1 MTLHFVLAPDSF
13 KDSATGKEICEAMEK
28 GILRVFPKSTVQH
41 VPMADGGEGSTE
53 AVVDATGGEYIQKV
67 VQGPLEEKVEATFG
81 IHGDG
86 KTAVIEMA
94 EASGL
99 QLLTPEER
107 NPLYTTSYGTGEL
120 IRHCLDEGMK
130 NIILCIGGSAT
141 NDGGVGMAQALGY
154 QFKDKDG
161 NEIRRGGKY
170 LKDIASIDTSNV
182 HEHLA
187 SCEVLVA
194 SDVDNPLTGPE
205 GAAAVFGPQK
215 GATPEMVKELD
226 EGLKHL
232 EKMIEKNLGKSVG
245 HIPGAGAAGGLG
257 AGLLAFTEAK
267 LERGVEII
275 VEATRLKEKVK
286 DADVVFTGEG
296 QIDFQTKYGKT
307 PMGVVTAV
315 KEVNEK
321 AKVIAISGSIGEDVE
336 TLYDLGFDG
345 IFGTIASPGELDKV
359 LKNTLENVSR
369 VTEAVCRILK

>member
-1 MTLHFVLAPDSF
+1 MTLKFVLAPDSF
-13 KDSATGKEICEAMEK
+13 KGSASAKEICEAMEK
-28 GILRVFPKSTVQH
+28 GIRRVFPKSTVQH

-94 EASGL
+94 EASGI

-215 GATPEMVKELD
+215 GATPEMVEDLD

-369 VTEAVCRILK
+369 VTEAVCRTLK

>member
-1 MTLHFVLAPDSF
+1 MTLKFVLAPDSF
-13 KDSATGKEICEAMEK
+13 KGSASAKEICEAMEK
-28 GILRVFPKSTVQH
+28 GIRRVFPKSTVQH

-94 EASGL
+94 EASGI

-215 GATPEMVKELD
+215 GATPEMVKDLD

-232 EKMIEKNLGKSVG
+232 EKMIERDLEKSVG

-286 DADVVFTGEG
+286 AADVVFTGEG

-369 VTEAVCRILK
+369 VTEAVCRTLK

>member
-28 GILRVFPKSTVQH
+28 GIRRVFPKSTVQH

-94 EASGL
+94 EASGI

-154 QFKDKDG
+154 RFKDKDG

-215 GATPEMVKELD
+215 GATPEMVEDLD